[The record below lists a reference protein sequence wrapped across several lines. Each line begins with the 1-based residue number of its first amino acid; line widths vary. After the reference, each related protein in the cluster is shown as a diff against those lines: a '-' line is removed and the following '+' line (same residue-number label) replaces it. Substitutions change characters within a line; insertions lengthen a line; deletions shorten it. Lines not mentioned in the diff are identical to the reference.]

1 MRLYVFCFNLILG
14 LDIVGAEDNALLF
27 HSVEERAIEV
37 AHSVLGEDIRQVR
50 GYKSNLLKKQR
61 QEAAAAAALAA
72 QANGQTTQ
80 APSGGKKKKKCKGK
94 GCKPAPTLAPPV
106 DSRGKG
112 SKKTSSIIEANE
124 NGKIWI
130 GKAAE
135 NHDITQIRGRLE
147 EMTDQAKKWITNN
160 IGKFGQKELFK
171 GNEIY

>member
-27 HSVEERAIEV
+27 HSAEERAIEV

-94 GCKPAPTLAPPV
+94 GCKPAQTLAQPF
-106 DSRGKG
+106 DSRGK
-112 SKKTSSIIEANE
+112 
-124 NGKIWI
+124 
-130 GKAAE
+130 
-135 NHDITQIRGRLE
+135 
-147 EMTDQAKKWITNN
+147 
-160 IGKFGQKELFK
+160 
-171 GNEIY
+171 